1 MKTPFPGHRIPGWQ
15 FLSCSPLRAVQFP
28 GFHYFWWETSF
39 FDLCIFWG
47 QCIPLSRTSEE
58 YLWSCEL
65 LICVYVSSVW
75 DCFLTRICIFFCLKT
90 ASAVPSSGIPLPAP
104 LFSLGFQ
111 WWGRMLD
118 LVTILVQL
126 CSLKTVWSFAINTHC
141 IFVLTQ
147 TGLKIHFSLF
157 TTALE
162 CKCIIY

>member
-1 MKTPFPGHRIPGWQ
+1 MKTPFPGHRILGWQ
-15 FLSCSPLRAVQFP
+15 LLSCSPLRAVQFP

-75 DCFLTRICIFFCLKT
+75 DCFLTRICISFCLKT

-104 LFSLGFQ
+104 LFSLGISVM
-111 WWGRMLD
+111 GTHVRLSHHTSTTMLFED
-118 LVTILVQL
+118 SLVFCYKYTLYI
-126 CSLKTVWSFAINTHC
+126 CTDTDWFKD
-141 IFVLTQ
+141 
-147 TGLKIHFSLF
+147 SLF
-157 TTALE
+157 TVYHCTRM
-162 CKCIIY
+162 